1 MPVVG
6 FSFRQ
11 RTSYYYHD
19 MWAYHT
25 FTLGRRY
32 TVMTQHSGTWG
43 SIGAIFLISLVI
55 PMPLNNH
62 FFRAISYQTRLRMVL
77 CVSCYYLPYM
87 LGSISIQQSHLP
99 NFFLCMCVWCY
110 VHIII
115 SMDYLHLPVMFHPTI
130 RPLLLYYSL
139 GFGFSRLF
147 RISIFM
153 CHKLHYYLSLYALHL
168 IMLAC
173 KLL

>member
-25 FTLGRRY
+25 FTLGRGY

-99 NFFLCMCVWCY
+99 NFFYACVCGAMCTLLFRWITYTYLLCSTRPSVHYYYIILWGLGFLVCLGSAFLCVINY
-110 VHIII
+110 III
-115 SMDYLHLPVMFHPTI
+115 F
-130 RPLLLYYSL
+130 LYT
-139 GFGFSRLF
+139 
-147 RISIFM
+147 
-153 CHKLHYYLSLYALHL
+153 HY
-168 IMLAC
+168 I
-173 KLL
+173 